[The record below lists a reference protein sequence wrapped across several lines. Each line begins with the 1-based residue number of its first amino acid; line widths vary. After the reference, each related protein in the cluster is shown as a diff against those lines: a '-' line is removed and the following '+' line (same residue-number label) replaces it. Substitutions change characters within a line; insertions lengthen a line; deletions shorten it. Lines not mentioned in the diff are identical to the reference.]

1 MSRDRSMRRPSF
13 WFRIACV
20 SLELAWAAFASMP
33 GFAAPQASPAAPQD
47 GIMLT
52 AVSRDDSVLIGGI
65 STGIRTPQGIASVE
79 QIAWITPS
87 GLWQDLPCN
96 YHWVTD
102 ADIARCRDFAAGYL
116 GQFHNY
122 TIVSPDG
129 FGGSVQAAPAHLDDC
144 YSFATRGIYSGQPLE
159 RTAIAASDPSAFLP
173 SHPIQPVDALD
184 YQKTLA
190 AFAAAS
196 PVPLGTLAGI
206 RLYRTQWNGH
216 SLILVE
222 RSFTD
227 FSSANPS
234 VVPNVKLIFAIG
246 EITRGKF
253 HVLFW
258 KRNTQDENEQVLG
271 AVTLKN
277 GREFLITSVNSPE
290 AQFFRV
296 YAMRN
301 GHIEMVFSGGG
312 SSC

>member
-1 MSRDRSMRRPSF
+1 MSRPSF
-13 WFRIACV
+13 CFRIACV
-20 SLELAWAAFASMP
+20 SLVLAWVAFASMP
-33 GFAAPQASPAAPQD
+33 GFAAPQENIAPPRD

-52 AVSRDDSVLIGGI
+52 AVSRDGSVLIGGI
-65 STGIRTPQGIASVE
+65 STGIRSPQGIASVE

-102 ADIARCRDFAAGYL
+102 ADIARCRDFAAAYL
-116 GQFHNY
+116 AQFHNY

-129 FGGSVQAAPAHLDDC
+129 FGGSVQAAPARLDDC
-144 YSFATRGIYSGQPLE
+144 YSFATHGIYSGEPIQ

-173 SHPIQPVDALD
+173 SRPIEPINPLH
-184 YQKTLA
+184 YQKVLA

-227 FSSANPS
+227 FSSASPS

-246 EITRGKF
+246 ELVQGKF

-258 KRNTQDENEQVLG
+258 KRNTADANEQLLG
-271 AVTLKN
+271 TITIKN
-277 GREFLITSVNSPE
+277 GSEFLITSVNSPE

-301 GHIEMVFSGGG
+301 GHIRMIFSGGG